1 MSIYQSGFAQEI
13 EKFVSYRKASGT
25 WNEHASA
32 QNLKY
37 FDRYCVDNYTDSR
50 ILTQDMIDTWCA
62 QRDTET
68 SSSCYIRTLIV
79 REFVGYLC
87 GHGMTGVAVPK
98 PPKLERRKYVP
109 HAFTDEELARFFEAC
124 DSIVAYK
131 GRPASIIRKC
141 ELPSFLHLKHF

>member
-37 FDRYCVDNYTDSR
+37 FDRYCADNYIESR
-50 ILTQDMIDTWCA
+50 VLTQDMIDTWCA

-79 REFVGYLC
+79 RELLDIFVA
-87 GHGMTGVAVPK
+87 TA
-98 PPKLERRKYVP
+98 
-109 HAFTDEELARFFEAC
+109 
-124 DSIVAYK
+124 
-131 GRPASIIRKC
+131 
-141 ELPSFLHLKHF
+141 